1 MNGHKRNA
9 LVLSIV
15 AVEQDQ
21 PHVIEL
27 PLLELK
33 STTENA
39 S

>member
-1 MNGHKRNA
+1 VDGRKRNA

-33 STTENA
+33 STTEKV